1 MPTYDY
7 RCNACGHT
15 FELFQSMNEAV
26 KRKCPACAKPKL
38 ERLIG
43 MGAGILF
50 KGGGFYETDYRS
62 AAYKKDQAAESGS
75 AKPAEPD
82 SKSSTPQS
90 EAKAPSAQPEQAK
103 ETPAA
108 KPTAAKKPSPKKKA

>member
-15 FELFQSMNEAV
+15 FELFQSMNDSV
-26 KRKCPACAKPKL
+26 KRKCPECAKNKL

-50 KGGGFYETDYRS
+50 KGGGFYQTDYRS
-62 AAYKKDQAAESGS
+62 DAYKKDAKADKAPEKASEKS
-75 AKPAEPD
+75 SEKAPKTEAKPQKQ
-82 SKSSTPQS
+82 SKSPKS
-90 EAKAPSAQPEQAK
+90 K
-103 ETPAA
+103 
-108 KPTAAKKPSPKKKA
+108 PKKD